1 MLPIVYLNGEYV
13 PKESATLHVS
23 DLAILR
29 GFGIFDFFRY
39 VEGKPRF
46 VEDHLD
52 RFFRSADQLGLE
64 MPVSKDEL
72 REVVME
78 LIRQNGLEDGGI
90 RFVLTGGY
98 SENGYTPTTP
108 NLIGMAYPFPPLPR
122 ELTENGAKI
131 LLHDYQR
138 QFPSVKSIDYLE
150 GIRIQ
155 PMLKERGMDFVLY
168 VDQQGYVRE
177 SDRSNYFIV
186 VDGRLITPAA
196 DILHGITRMHLL
208 RLAEQLGLS
217 TEERAIH
224 RDELLAADELIICSS
239 AKAAL
244 HAQSVD
250 GQLIGDGRPGP
261 VTRKLQA
268 AWPAYYLAH

>member
-1 MLPIVYLNGEYV
+1 MLPIVYLNGEFV
-13 PKESATLHVS
+13 PKASATLHVS

-39 VEGKPRF
+39 VQGKPRF
-46 VEDHLD
+46 VEDHLN
-52 RFFRSADQLGLE
+52 RFFRSADKIGLE

-72 REVVME
+72 RAVVME
-78 LIRQNGLEDGGI
+78 LIKRNELDDGGI

-122 ELTENGAKI
+122 ELTDNGANI
-131 LLHDYQR
+131 LLHEYQR
-138 QFPSVKSIDYLE
+138 QFPTVKSIDYLE

-155 PMLKERGMDFVLY
+155 PMLKERGADFVLY

-186 VDGRLITPAA
+186 VDGKLITPAA
-196 DILHGITRMHLL
+196 DVLEGITRMHLL
-208 RLAEQLGLS
+208 RLAQQLGLP

-244 HAQSVD
+244 HARSVD
-250 GQLIGDGRPGP
+250 GKLVGDGTAGP
-261 VTRKLQA
+261 ITRKLQA